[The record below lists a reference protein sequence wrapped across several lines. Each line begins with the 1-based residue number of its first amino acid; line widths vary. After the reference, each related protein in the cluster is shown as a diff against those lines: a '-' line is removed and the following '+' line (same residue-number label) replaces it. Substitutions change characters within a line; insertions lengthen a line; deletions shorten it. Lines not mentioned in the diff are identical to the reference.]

1 MGYLEAW
8 KVLDAKIADFRNKGL
23 TVPPETMVE
32 LKSARTLIS
41 ILLADSN
48 CVSVKPRIE
57 EYLFNVESY
66 IMAKGQG
73 IFGIEYTEKWISE
86 LDQATKKPDSED
98 ETTRAASNRRDI
110 PLGLPRSLSWVR
122 ISLLPELQI
131 EQLRK
136 LADTMH
142 LSCVSG
148 KDGGLLLR
156 GDKDQ
161 LREFIKNVAST
172 NAENKVG

>member
-1 MGYLEAW
+1 M
-8 KVLDAKIADFRNKGL
+8 
-23 TVPPETMVE
+23 E
-32 LKSARTLIS
+32 LKSAKTLIS
-41 ILLADSN
+41 ILLADPN

-66 IMAKGQG
+66 IMAKAQG

-86 LDQATKKPDSED
+86 LNQATKKPDSED
-98 ETTRAASNRRDI
+98 ETTRAASNRGEI

-131 EQLRK
+131 EKLRK
-136 LADTMH
+136 LADIMH
-142 LSCVSG
+142 LSCISE

-161 LREFIKNVAST
+161 LKEFIKNAASMK
-172 NAENKVG
+172 AENKVG